1 MGVFILNLKT
11 NKTMNIYVTGMGVIS
26 AIGNNT
32 QQTLRS
38 LQNSETGLRKI
49 TQFKTRFQE
58 GHVAGE
64 IPHSN
69 EELAFIADIHQ
80 TEKPLPTRTT
90 ILGMIAVREAMRQ
103 SDLKPQN
110 LNDCRTGFISSS
122 TVGGMVYTEK
132 HFQKYL
138 DGDNDINFVDT
149 NDMGDSTEY
158 IADYLGVKDFVTT
171 INTAC
176 ASGANAI
183 ILGARMIRSGMLDR
197 VIVGGSDAL
206 CQFTLNGFNSLM
218 LIDPEPCKP
227 FDENRKG
234 INLGEGAGYMVIESE
249 EIVNRT
255 NKKTIAKVSGYG
267 CTNDAYHQTSSSPDG
282 YGIQLAMNQSLKLA
296 GLQVSDIGYLNAH
309 GTGTPNNDL
318 AEGMAIK
325 ILMQDK
331 VPFGS
336 TKSFTGHTLAPSGA
350 IEAIFSVLSLK
361 SGIIPVNLNFE
372 KPIEAHQL
380 KPVTKVLYKTLGHV
394 MSNSI
399 GIGGSCASIIFSQQ

>member
-1 MGVFILNLKT
+1 
-11 NKTMNIYVTGMGVIS
+11 MNIYVTGMGVIS

-38 LQNSETGLRKI
+38 LQNSETGLRAIKHI
-49 TQFKTRFQE
+49 KTRFQE

-64 IPHSN
+64 IPHSD
-69 EELAFIADIHQ
+69 EELAFIADISQH
-80 TEKPLPTRTT
+80 EPLPTRTT
-90 ILGMIAVREAMRQ
+90 ILAMIALREALRQ
-103 SDLKPQN
+103 SGLKPQA
-110 LNDCRTGFISSS
+110 LNDCRTGLISAS
-122 TVGGMVYTEK
+122 TVGGMVFSEK
-132 HFQKYL
+132 HFSNYL
-138 DGDNDINFVDT
+138 DGTNEVNFVDT
-149 NDMGDSTEY
+149 NDMGDCTEY
-158 IADYLGVKDFVTT
+158 MADYLGVKEFVTT

-249 EIVNRT
+249 EIVNRDK
-255 NKKTIAKVSGYG
+255 KKTIARLSGYG
-267 CTNDAYHQTSSSPDG
+267 CANDAYHQTSSSPDG
-282 YGIQLAMNQSLKLA
+282 HGIQLAMKQSLKLA
-296 GLQVSDIGYLNAH
+296 GIKSSDIGYLNAH

-318 AEGMAIK
+318 TEGMAIK
-325 ILMQDK
+325 TLMED
-331 VPFGS
+331 VLFSS

-350 IEAIFSVLSLK
+350 IEAVFSVLAMK
-361 SGIIPVNLNFE
+361 SGFTPANLNFQT
-372 KPIEAHQL
+372 PIENHQL
-380 KPVTKVLYKTLGHV
+380 KPVTKVIHQRMNHV

-399 GIGGSCASIIFSQQ
+399 GMGGSCASLIFSQQ